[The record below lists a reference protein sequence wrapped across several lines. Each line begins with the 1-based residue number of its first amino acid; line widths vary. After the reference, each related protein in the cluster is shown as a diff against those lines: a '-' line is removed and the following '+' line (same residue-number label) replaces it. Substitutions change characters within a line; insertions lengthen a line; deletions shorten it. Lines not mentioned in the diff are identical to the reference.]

1 MLRFVYLPVTESF
14 CLDSD
19 ENFRADLRSVD
30 HVGSVFGIQELW
42 ILPNISFVFFLLPLQ
57 TIQIIYDTLIN
68 LITHQR

>member
-1 MLRFVYLPVTESF
+1 MLRFVDLPVTESF

-42 ILPNISFVFFLLPLQ
+42 ILPNISFAFFLFPLQ
-57 TIQIIYDTLIN
+57 TVNPNYIWCLN
-68 LITHQR
+68 

>member
-1 MLRFVYLPVTESF
+1 MSRFVDLPVTESF
-14 CLDSD
+14 CLDAD

-42 ILPNISFVFFLLPLQ
+42 ILPNISFFLFLFPLQ
-57 TIQIIYDTLIN
+57 SMQMIYYTLID